1 MEVLTSKRG
10 CFKVIKGLFFRRT
23 NMDNNANDDMSWI
36 DGIASNKPLLSKLI
50 TVFSFLVLMISGCT
64 SANVNTLYVRW
75 PNGVLMPV
83 KIQKARVSPDSIYAQ
98 HSLSMAFKS
107 YAGGKNA
114 DSLPIESLAITPIN
128 PKRPLSWF
136 FTGGTVQF
144 IPNEP
149 IEVYY
154 VEYQRKL
161 IFIGMRKGWDDGV
174 EFEYVNKLNCPGK
187 LVIDYLNGDWTE
199 VETTDSA
206 ELSISDSRI
215 KIAGDINLKTAKS
228 YLKHDDLELEKKFL
242 IRKDDQYSINNCLKS
257 DIKSY
262 ELDFIDKYY
271 VIKIPIESETGT
283 VVMSMGVMNL
293 NGSYPIFC
301 SMNERL

>member
-1 MEVLTSKRG
+1 MEK
-10 CFKVIKGLFFRRT
+10 
-23 NMDNNANDDMSWI
+23 NANDDLSWM
-36 DGIASNKPLLSKLI
+36 DGIALNKLLLYKLI
-50 TVFSFLVLMISGCT
+50 PVFSFLVLMFGGCK
-64 SANVNTLYVRW
+64 SASVNTLYVQW

-98 HSLSMAFKS
+98 HSFSTAFIS
-107 YAGGKNA
+107 NADGKKT
-114 DSLPIESLAITPIN
+114 DSLPIESLTITPIN
-128 PKRPLSWF
+128 PKTPLSWF
-136 FTGGTVQF
+136 FTGGRVQF

-154 VEYQRKL
+154 VTYQRKL

-215 KIAGDINLKTAKS
+215 KIAGGINLKTAKS
-228 YLKHDDLELEKKFL
+228 YLKHDDLVLEKKFL
-242 IRKDDQYSINNCLKS
+242 IRKDDQYSIDDCLKL
-257 DIKSY
+257 DKKSY
-262 ELDFIDKYY
+262 KLDFIDKYY
-271 VIKIPIESETGT
+271 VIIIPIESETGT
-283 VVMSMGVMNL
+283 VVMSMDVMNL